1 MFRLAP
7 KKKCLIQDLD
17 PTWPHPFILP
27 SAFRSGSFNPRH
39 SMLPP
44 GDRILHTSANRSR
57 IGRRTRPGHPAI
69 TRTGH
74 EMLRTADGPG
84 PSKSAPPLLDKRA
97 LAHALGVS
105 TATVDRL
112 CRHGRVPYVH
122 VGDVRRFDL
131 DAVRSALRVHG
142 PGPIKAQTL
151 AREPGPDA
159 ASARDVRLLSRSG
172 RR

>member
-1 MFRLAP
+1 MP
-7 KKKCLIQDLD
+7 PD
-17 PTWPHPFILP
+17 PLKALLELVRAAARDGTTEALLTH
-27 SAFRSGSFNPRH
+27 
-39 SMLPP
+39 
-44 GDRILHTSANRSR
+44 D
-57 IGRRTRPGHPAI
+57 PA
-69 TRTGH
+69 
-74 EMLRTADGPG
+74 

-142 PGPIKAQTL
+142 PGPIKEQTL
-151 AREPGPDA
+151 ARQPGPDA
-159 ASARDVRLLSRSG
+159 APARDVRLLSRSE